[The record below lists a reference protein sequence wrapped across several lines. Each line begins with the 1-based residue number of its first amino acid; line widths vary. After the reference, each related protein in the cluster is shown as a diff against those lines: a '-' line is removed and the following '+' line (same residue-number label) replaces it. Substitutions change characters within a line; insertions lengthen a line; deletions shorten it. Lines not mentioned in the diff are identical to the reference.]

1 VRPIGVYPDPL
12 VYRCNGIAARPHTCR
27 RGSGSGKD
35 RDAESCVVTHDPRL
49 RRTRPVCRRPLA
61 LRAYRTSVQ
70 LARLARVSPF
80 RSAGLC
86 WVSARNGLTLRG
98 AVQRPS
104 QGGLKSHLRWST
116 FRPTIR
122 ILFYAIEM
130 PHLTCINIPGPARC
144 STNSLRQP
152 SDHAMINS
160 IRPLESDGPQGA
172 RRVKLTEP
180 SVESR
185 SVACQP
191 RQPGR
196 SDQYP
201 LASASLDDLA

>member
-1 VRPIGVYPDPL
+1 MGSRIVVDDSNR
-12 VYRCNGIAARPHTCR
+12 AACR
-27 RGSGSGKD
+27 ELASEGMLSPGR
-35 RDAESCVVTHDPRL
+35 
-49 RRTRPVCRRPLA
+49 RRTTSCATEHRPLQ
-61 LRAYRTSVQ
+61 AYFGV
-70 LARLARVSPF
+70 F
-80 RSAGLC
+80 RIDGLC
-86 WVSARNGLTLRG
+86 WVSARKGLTLRG
-98 AVQRPS
+98 AVHRPS

-116 FRPTIR
+116 FPPTIR

-130 PHLTCINIPGPARC
+130 PNVKCVDIADPVRC

-152 SDHAMINS
+152 SDHAVIDS

-180 SVESR
+180 SVESP

-196 SDQYP
+196 SDQYF
-201 LASASLDDLA
+201 LASASLDSATTRPTKAPAAAKITAVSA